1 MVREATLM
9 MPRVVARFLAPL
21 RAASLVCGLLML
33 LAASALGASPGSVVV
48 LPTTGVV
55 DQVMSGYLRDS
66 IARADRDGAAAV
78 VVRLDTPGGS
88 LEATREIVKTFLDAP
103 LPVVVWVAPS
113 GSRAASAGVF
123 MTLASHVAVMA
134 PGTNIGAATPVG
146 GQGED
151 IEGALGEKVLNDSI
165 ASITAI
171 AEERDRPVDWA
182 VSTVKDAASYT
193 VDQAIEEGAVDIK
206 AGTIEE
212 LVAALDG
219 RTVTVN
225 GQSVTLSTEGAPV
238 EELPMN
244 PLQQFL
250 HILTDP
256 NIAFILFT
264 IGFYGLIFELQNPNF
279 VTGILGG
286 IALILAFIGF
296 GSLPLNIGGLIL
308 IGLAIVLFV
317 LELTVTSHG
326 LLTVAGVV
334 CFALGAAALYTEPGT
349 PTAPD
354 VEVAAPIIIA
364 MTLLTAA
371 FMAIV
376 LLAAVRTHRFAPMT
390 IGGTTGGP
398 TLPLGTAGDV
408 RRPLAPTGSV
418 YAAGEEWTARTAD
431 GRPLERGTTVRVVGQ
446 EGLTLLVEPTDASV
460 SLA

>member
-1 MVREATLM
+1 
-9 MPRVVARFLAPL
+9 
-21 RAASLVCGLLML
+21 ML

-88 LEATREIVKTFLDAP
+88 LDATREIVKTFLDAP

-113 GSRAASAGVF
+113 GSRAASAGTF
-123 MTLASHVAVMA
+123 MTLAAHVAAMA
-134 PGTNIGAATPVG
+134 PGTNIGAATPVTG
-146 GQGED
+146 EGQD
-151 IEGALGEKVLNDSI
+151 IEGDLGEKVLNDSI

-171 AEERDRPVDWA
+171 AEERDRPVEWA
-182 VSTVKDAASYT
+182 VSTVRDAASYT
-193 VDQAIEEGAVDIK
+193 VDQALEEGAIDIK
-206 AGTIEE
+206 AGSIEE

-219 RTVTVN
+219 RRVTVN
-225 GQSVTLSTEGAPV
+225 GQPVTLATEGAPV

-286 IALILAFIGF
+286 ISLILAFIGF
-296 GSLPLNIGGLIL
+296 GSLPLDVGGLLL

-334 CFALGAAALYTEPGT
+334 CFALGAAALYKEPGT

-354 VEVAAPIIIA
+354 VEVAAPLIIT
-364 MTLLTAA
+364 MTILTAA
-371 FMAIV
+371 FMAII
-376 LLAAVRTHRFAPMT
+376 LFAAVRTHRFAPMT

-431 GRPLERGTTVRVVGQ
+431 GRPLERGTAVRVVGQ
-446 EGLTLLVEPTDASV
+446 EGLTLLVEPTDTSV